1 MMSSGTP
8 LHTRAAAAALLDWYA
23 SAGIDTVMLDAP
35 RDRFAET
42 AEELAA
48 RAGRRAGASP
58 PAEERVAPPAQ
69 DRAPSSPPPPR
80 QPATEN
86 FPAAGIAVPD
96 DIAIADAHARATSA
110 ATLAELEAAL
120 AGFQGCNLRLTA
132 RSLVFGTGREDAE
145 VMVIGEA
152 PDRDEDVAG
161 EPFVGKAGQ
170 MLNRMLQ
177 AIGLQREEVRLATAV
192 PWRPAGNRP
201 PTALETQIC
210 LPFIARQIELVQP
223 KLILCLGP
231 YSAKAILN
239 SDESFLRLRGQ
250 WQTYS
255 YGVDCNEA
263 IPALPLLHPSY
274 LLKQPAQKKHAWRD
288 LISVRERLDA
298 LAKPAG

>member
-1 MMSSGTP
+1 MPSGT
-8 LHTRAAAAALLDWYA
+8 HDARAAAALLDWYA
-23 SAGIDTVMLDAP
+23 LAGIDTVMLDAP

-48 RAGRRAGASP
+48 RAGRRSASP
-58 PAEERVAPPAQ
+58 AQAEERVAAPAP
-69 DRAPSSPPPPR
+69 DRAPPPPPR
-80 QPATEN
+80 PSSTEN
-86 FPAAGIAVPD
+86 FPASGIAVPD
-96 DIAIADAHARATSA
+96 DIAIADAHARATA
-110 ATLAELEAAL
+110 ATTLAELEAAL

-132 RSLVFGTGREDAE
+132 RSLVFGVGRGDAD

-223 KLILCLGP
+223 RIILCLGP

-250 WQTYS
+250 WQSYN

-263 IPALPLLHPSY
+263 IPALPMLHPSY

-288 LISVRERLDA
+288 LLSVRERLDA